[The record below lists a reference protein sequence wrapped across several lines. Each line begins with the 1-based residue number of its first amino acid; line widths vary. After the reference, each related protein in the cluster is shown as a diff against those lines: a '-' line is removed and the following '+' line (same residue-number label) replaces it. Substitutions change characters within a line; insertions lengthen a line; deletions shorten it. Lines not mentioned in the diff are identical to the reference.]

1 MLVFSIL
8 SINKDSEKVCFFR
21 IQVNQTH
28 KIEVIK
34 VGHDQLPVFQ
44 AKIILPL
51 IYFANPAL
59 VDGMLPSSRLCV
71 WLIIFNTINNV
82 KNTMPIKDIFKL
94 SDDFRRAW
102 VLMLPISMRPIS
114 MTAIPSDNYMTP

>member
-82 KNTMPIKDIFKL
+82 KNTMPIKDIFQL

-102 VLMLPISMRPIS
+102 VLMLPISTRPIS
-114 MTAIPSDNYMTP
+114 MTAIPSDN